1 MVKVATT
8 EEHDDPAAEVLRDL
22 RALPEG
28 HQLTGDELMA
38 FIRRM
43 PKMPEGWT
51 SADYIREFR
60 GPLPEDD
67 SDLPRDD
74 RH

>member
-1 MVKVATT
+1 MVTVADT
-8 EEHDDPAAEVLRDL
+8 EERDDTAAEVLRDL

-28 HQLTGDELMA
+28 HQLTGEELMT

-51 SADYIREFR
+51 SAGDIREFR
-60 GPLPEDD
+60 GPLPDD
-67 SDLPRDD
+67 ERDLPRDD